1 MESYKNG
8 LILPKDA
15 NGHDFVE
22 IAGIKWATMNVGAK
36 SITDAGLYFQ
46 WGDIQGYTKDEIEKE
61 HKKQFALNWSDYK
74 FSTDGD
80 NIFTKYNSTDGYKEL
95 TLDDDAVHAAWGGS
109 WRLPTIEEFEGI
121 GNAVA
126 NGTVVKQLASKNDVY
141 GILLAEGDKELFLP
155 ACGLAYDGAV
165 HYSDV
170 YGYYWLSS
178 LSTGNVSDACYLDFN
193 SDDVDVYDDYRF
205 YGQCVRGVLADK

>member
-1 MESYKNG
+1 MESHKNG

-15 NGHDFVE
+15 NGHDYVE
-22 IAGIKWATMNVGAK
+22 IAGIKWATMNVGAN
-36 SITDAGLYFQ
+36 SVTDYGKYFQ
-46 WGDIQGYTKDEIEKE
+46 WGDTQGYTKDEIEKE

-74 FSTDGD
+74 FNTDGD

-95 TLDDDAVHAAWGGS
+95 TLDDDAVHAAWKGS
-109 WRLPTIEEFEGI
+109 WRMPTIEEFEGI

-126 NGTVVKQLASKNDVY
+126 NGTVVKQLATKNEVY

-170 YGYYWLSS
+170 YGDYWLSS
-178 LSTGNVSDACYLDFN
+178 LSTDFVSDAYSLYFS
-193 SDDVDVYDDYRF
+193 SDDVDVGNYYRL
-205 YGQCVRGVLADK
+205 GGRCVRGVLADK